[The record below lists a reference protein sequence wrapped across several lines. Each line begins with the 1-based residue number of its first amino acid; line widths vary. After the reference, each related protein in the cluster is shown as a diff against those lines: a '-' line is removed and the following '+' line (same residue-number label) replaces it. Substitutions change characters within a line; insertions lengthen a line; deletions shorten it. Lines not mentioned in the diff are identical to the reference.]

1 MSELFKSGK
10 LTLEVEKGNSE
21 INIKWIGKSDDRN
34 PGNFIYPI
42 LLDNLK
48 VGTETN
54 MNLILDFQNLEF
66 MNSSTITP
74 IVKILQEAKNSSNSV
89 KIIYSN
95 SLKWQELSFSALE
108 IFETNDKRIEI
119 RGV

>member
-1 MSELFKSGK
+1 MGELFKSGK
-10 LTLEVEKGNSE
+10 LTLEVEVGNNE
-21 INIKWIGKSDDRN
+21 IDIKWIGKSDDRN

-42 LLDNLK
+42 LLKNLK
-48 VGTETN
+48 KGMELN
-54 MNLILDFQNLEF
+54 INLILDFQNLEF

-74 IVKILQEAKNSSNSV
+74 IVKILQEAKKCNNSV

-108 IFETNDKRIEI
+108 IFETSDKRIEI
-119 RGV
+119 TGV

>member
-10 LTLEVEKGNSE
+10 LTLEIEEGNSG
-21 INIKWIGKSDDRN
+21 ININWIGKSDDRN
-34 PGNFIYPI
+34 PGNFIYP
-42 LLDNLK
+42 LLLENLK
-48 VGTETN
+48 KGTESN
-54 MNLILDFQNLEF
+54 MNLVLNFQNLEF

-74 IVKILQEAKNSSNSV
+74 IVKILQEAKNGNSSV
-89 KIIYSN
+89 KIVYSN

-119 RGV
+119 TGV